1 MDTLEL
7 KRAARR
13 ALNIALGIKAQ
24 LSRIILL
31 DSDGELYIEFK
42 YHEHC
47 YMYDEDPN
55 TETFSLAM
63 QDVNGTYFI
72 IY

>member
-1 MDTLEL
+1 MNTLEL
-7 KRAARR
+7 KKAARG
-13 ALNIALGIKAQ
+13 ALDIALGIKAQ

-31 DSDGELYIEFK
+31 ASDDEIFIEFK
-42 YHEHC
+42 YHGQL
-47 YMYDEDPN
+47 YMYSREPHAG
-55 TETFSLAM
+55 TFTLAI